1 MSDFVICLKNELF
14 AIPKTKK
21 PQVQTEISNITK
33 KIEEYKALI
42 KDLEIQ
48 KRKKQVELLSERQQI
63 YYKNPINRNL
73 PSEQLEKTKAYE
85 KRKKLLKEYDDSHG
99 SYIKPEQG
107 Y

>member
-1 MSDFVICLKNELF
+1 MSDFVICLKNELYS
-14 AIPKTKK
+14 ISKSRK
-21 PQVQTEISNITK
+21 PQVQREINELNQ
-33 KIEEYKALI
+33 KIDEYKALI

-85 KRKKLLKEYDDSHG
+85 KRKKLLKEYDDQHG
-99 SYIKPEQG
+99 TYIKPEQG

>member
-1 MSDFVICLKNELF
+1 MADFVICLKNELYS
-14 AIPKTKK
+14 IPKSRK
-21 PQVQTEISNITK
+21 PQVQREINELNQ
-33 KIEEYKALI
+33 KIDEYKALI

-85 KRKKLLKEYDDSHG
+85 KRQKLLKEYDDQHG
-99 SYIKPEQG
+99 TYIKPEQG